1 MIDLANTLLPNLPSE
16 LTWVYGVVY
25 LFMTLI
31 FLILI
36 IMPFITIINVIRHRK
51 RRY

>member
-1 MIDLANTLLPNLPSE
+1 MIELGNTLLPNLPESLE
-16 LTWVYGVVY
+16 WVYGVMY

-31 FLILI
+31 FLILL
-36 IMPFITIINVIRHRK
+36 IMPFITVINIIRHRK

>member
-1 MIDLANTLLPNLPSE
+1 MIELAHTLLPNLPESLE
-16 LTWVYGVVY
+16 WVYGVVY
-25 LFMTLI
+25 LFMTLA

-36 IMPFITIINVIRHRK
+36 IMPFITIINVIRRRK